1 MNRKNNRYSFFAAA
15 FVCAALL
22 SGGCNDRDGLI
33 DKDDARHVPALN
45 AQTFMP
51 LSNESGSVKAYVGTE
66 VSVSG
71 FNLDQVGSVTMDDIA
86 VEITEQNIKQ
96 IKFKIPA
103 LDHAQRDQPYAVELK
118 AFDKQEQAFYTGD
131 YFVTIPVTDAIVS
144 GYAPAEGTVGTE
156 ITLSGRNLEQVTRVH
171 FGGVAVEASA
181 FTEVGP
187 EAVKFLVPAGNYTEA
202 DSDIAIS
209 AEWGTATI
217 DVTGETLFAL
227 HIPILDPLAAQ
238 PDGVNSVLGDEI
250 DLTGKNLDLIDA
262 VKWGDAALTIVEKT
276 TDAIKVR
283 FPATI
288 EQADPAVQSAAL
300 TAEYGTPAQA
310 VTLAAAWRLDTTPSA
325 TVLIPEASSM
335 TAADGGSDNKFYL
348 GKTVTVAGMNLV
360 AVESIEIRYNDGE
373 ERKIAATVLDGT
385 TDGELKFTVP
395 EDVTFAEASEV
406 DVVALY
412 NGGDVAEFGKATV
425 YPFYFFPNITIG
437 AQDASNR
444 TRVFFVPD
452 LGRVLSTDEFAKYT
466 DDTAFDPYIASD
478 TQTGSNVLNKDV
490 ITSIEQYYSV
500 PAYLFCT
507 NSSANVLGIISPSN
521 SSSQIRNHRTSDNSQ
536 LPNGYGTPVVG
547 FRNIE
552 YNGANTAE
560 TVTAEKAHN
569 GTLASVNDLLP
580 RLVSSGAPQFDNKGE
595 ANNRFKQGQVI
606 AVQHFTYDA
615 GKMSGSTLEDVYRGG
630 LIIINEITGVTD
642 ATGSTAATITFDCYW
657 TKPLVEKH

>member
-262 VKWGDAALTIVEKT
+262 VKWGEAALTIVEKADGT
-276 TDAIKVR
+276 LKVR